1 MKNKKDIKSIVI
13 PLFFIILLFVSFL
26 FSPIED
32 KTQYL
37 EYKSFMEMVD
47 KKEINKVYLNFNE
60 DTFVATDNNNKNYNV
75 NNPKYDT
82 FKKDLL
88 EKGIDVEEK
97 SGNIG
102 MINDIFFAFKIVI
115 IWIILPIGIIILF
128 YSAMKATKVNAIGKA
143 NFKNIETPPETNFD
157 DVAGLDE
164 AKQELKTVVDFLKN
178 PDKYK
183 DAGAKMPKG
192 GILYGN
198 PGTGKTLLAKAVAG
212 EANVPFF
219 SVSGSEFVE
228 LYVGNGAKKVR
239 ELWEKA
245 RSVAPCIIFIDEI
258 DAIGKARGNNL
269 SGGND
274 ERDQTLNQ
282 LLKEMDGIEENE
294 KPIFVLCATNRLELL
309 DNALVRPGRFDKH
322 ICVPLPSTADERLK
336 VIKLYSKNKKFAEDV
351 NFDELAKQ
359 TIYFSPADIEALLNE
374 SAIIQIEKDKQFIDK
389 ECIDDAFFKKVLQGH
404 AKKDKKRD
412 EKEIELVAWHE
423 AGHALVGKLYGLD
436 IPKVTVTPSTSGAGG
451 VTFINPKKM
460 GLYSIEEMKNQI
472 SVSYGGR
479 IAELLLLGD
488 EEKVTTGASSDIK
501 DATEKIKK
509 MIMSYGM
516 TKEFGLLNL
525 EEMEIDNKVIL
536 KEAIKMSNELYNST
550 KDLLTKNKE
559 TLKRIADTLI
569 EKETISGEELDELI
583 KEESLCENQ
592 E

>member
-1 MKNKKDIKSIVI
+1 MKNKKDIKSIVV

-128 YSAMKATKVNAIGKA
+128 YSAMKATKVNTIGKA

>member
-1 MKNKKDIKSIVI
+1 MKNKKDIKSIVV

-47 KKEINKVYLNFNE
+47 KKEINKVYLNFNK

-128 YSAMKATKVNAIGKA
+128 YSAMKATKVNTIGKA

-282 LLKEMDGIEENE
+282 LLKEMDGIEESE